1 MEAFKLIVGKSA
13 NADIYGASTK
23 GEIYGTVVPNYV
35 GGELIT
41 EFIATAAGNVT
52 FSLGGKKLTDNAIIT
67 FASGIQV
74 TLDWDPATMTYEL
87 GTPSTTVYDYLKNRD
102 YDVAEFAIVGLTLTS
117 GDNGTDP
124 SDGGDDNDDDDGDNC
139 DNTPNRHWSKPE
151 LIAYA
156 NEHGIDITGLTR
168 KADILAAILG
178 A

>member
-13 NADIYGASTK
+13 NGDIYGASVK
-23 GEIYGTVVPNYV
+23 DEIYGTVVPNYV

-52 FSLGGKKLTDNAIIT
+52 FSLGGKKLTDSAIIT
-67 FASGIQV
+67 FASGIQA
-74 TLDWDPATMTYEL
+74 TLDWDVATNTYEL
-87 GTPSTTVYDYLKNRD
+87 ATPSTTVYDYLKNRE
-102 YDVAEFAIVGLTLTS
+102 YDVVEFVIAGLTATQS
-117 GDNGTDP
+117 GTNP
-124 SDGGDDNDDDDGDNC
+124 SDGDSDDGDGDNC
-139 DNTPNRHWSKPE
+139 ENQPNIHWTKPD
-151 LIAYA
+151 LIEYA